1 MKYLKIILFMVLLNN
16 ITYAQTTPG
25 ISYQA
30 LLTEA
35 DDRVLGLENYAT
47 PLRNTEICL
56 RFKIIDSNDQ
66 EEYSEEQKTTT
77 DEFGMINLIVGRGS
91 ALGSA
96 SWDLVDWGNNLKSL
110 KVEIDYTG
118 NCSSFKDLSL
128 QELTAVPYAL
138 NAAQNGKSAYDTW
151 LSLGNTGT
159 EEDFINFLKGEKGA
173 TGVGIENTEDN
184 NDGTFTIKYSD
195 GSSFTTKNLMGPQG
209 EQGLKGDR
217 GEKGEQGV
225 QGPAGEIGP
234 QGEAGPAG
242 EPGAASTDDQT
253 AAEVVSTA
261 TGAIAATNVD
271 GAIAELEAKKLAL
284 AGGTMT
290 GDLTMGANDISGTG
304 SVTAT
309 TFSGDLNGTINTAT
323 TATTQTAADNS
334 TKIATTAY
342 ADAASTD
349 DQTAAEV
356 VSTATANI
364 AALTVQTAL
373 AELDDEKLALAGG
386 EMSGNITMNGTET
399 VDGRDLSVDGAKLDA
414 IEAGATA
421 DQTAAQVVSTATGAN
436 IASNLTVQ
444 ILHLPNWMTKKLA
457 LAGGEMTGNITMNG
471 TETVDGRDL
480 SVDGAKLD
488 AIAAGATADQTAAQ
502 VVSTATGANIASN
515 LTVQI
520 LHLPNWMTKKLALAG
535 GEMTGNITM
544 NGTETVDGRD
554 LSVDGAK
561 LDAIAA
567 GATADQTAA
576 QVVSTATGANIASNL
591 TVQILHLPNW
601 MTKKLALAGGEMTG
615 NITMNGTETV
625 DGRDLSVDGAKLD
638 AIAAGATADQTA
650 AQVVSTATG
659 ANIASN
665 LTVQILHLPNWM
677 TKKLALAGGEM
688 TGNITMNGT
697 ENC

>member
-386 EMSGNITMNGTET
+386 EMSGNITMNGTVT

-436 IASNLTVQ
+436 IAALTVQ
-444 ILHLPNWMTKKLA
+444 AA
-457 LAGGEMTGNITMNG
+457 LAQ
-471 TETVDGRDL
+471 
-480 SVDGAKLD
+480 LD
-488 AIAAGATADQTAAQ
+488 ARKT
-502 VVSTATGANIASN
+502 STCWG
-515 LTVQI
+515 
-520 LHLPNWMTKKLALAG
+520 
-535 GEMTGNITM
+535 
-544 NGTETVDGRD
+544 
-554 LSVDGAK
+554 
-561 LDAIAA
+561 
-567 GATADQTAA
+567 
-576 QVVSTATGANIASNL
+576 
-591 TVQILHLPNW
+591 
-601 MTKKLALAGGEMTG
+601 
-615 NITMNGTETV
+615 
-625 DGRDLSVDGAKLD
+625 
-638 AIAAGATADQTA
+638 
-650 AQVVSTATG
+650 
-659 ANIASN
+659 
-665 LTVQILHLPNWM
+665 
-677 TKKLALAGGEM
+677 
-688 TGNITMNGT
+688 
-697 ENC
+697 

>member
-138 NAAQNGKSAYDTW
+138 NAGQNGKSAYDTW

-173 TGVGIENTEDN
+173 TGVGIENTVDN

-225 QGPAGEIGP
+225 QGPAGQIGP
-234 QGEAGPAG
+234 QGEAGPQGAIGPQGLKGDRGEKGEQGVQGEAG
-242 EPGAASTDDQT
+242 KPGAYSTDDQT
-253 AAEVVSTA
+253 AAEIVSTA
-261 TGAIAATNVD
+261 TGAI
-271 GAIAELEAKKLAL
+271 
-284 AGGTMT
+284 
-290 GDLTMGANDISGTG
+290 S
-304 SVTAT
+304 
-309 TFSGDLNGTINTAT
+309 
-323 TATTQTAADNS
+323 
-334 TKIATTAY
+334 
-342 ADAASTD
+342 
-349 DQTAAEV
+349 
-356 VSTATANI
+356 
-364 AALTVQTAL
+364 ALTVQTAL
-373 AELDDEKLALAGG
+373 AELDTEKLALVGG

-399 VDGRDLSVDGAKLDA
+399 VDGRDLSVDGAKLDG
-414 IEAGATA
+414 ITAGAQVNVSGDLGNAAVYDNNGTPTLKSGITKTEIQTLINVEDGA
-421 DQTAAQVVSTATGAN
+421 DVTDATNVLAAGAVMTTGDQTIAGAKTFSSTIVGDINGNAATATTLETARN
-436 IASNLTVQ
+436 IAGNAFDGS
-444 ILHLPNWMTKKLA
+444 
-457 LAGGEMTGNITMNG
+457 GNITIAAA
-471 TETVDGRDL
+471 DL
-480 SVDGAKLD
+480 SDVTDAGSGSIISAAERTKLTNIETSADVTD
-488 AIAAGATADQTAAQ
+488 ATNVLAAGAVMDSEVTDLADIKKVIFLKLSSQATSSNIFTNTDLTNAGIGIDPTTLSSSSFISATYNFDDG
-502 VVSTATGANIASN
+502 VVFIRSVGYYDGDFDVSN
-515 LTVQI
+515 GLELNVI
-520 LHLPNWMTKKLALAG
+520 F
-535 GEMTGNITM
+535 
-544 NGTETVDGRD
+544 NGTP
-554 LSVDGAK
+554 S
-561 LDAIAA
+561 
-567 GATADQTAA
+567 
-576 QVVSTATGANIASNL
+576 ANKTISL
-591 TVQILHLPNW
+591 IIIP
-601 MTKKLALAGGEMTG
+601 
-615 NITMNGTETV
+615 
-625 DGRDLSVDGAKLD
+625 
-638 AIAAGATADQTA
+638 
-650 AQVVSTATG
+650 
-659 ANIASN
+659 
-665 LTVQILHLPNWM
+665 
-677 TKKLALAGGEM
+677 
-688 TGNITMNGT
+688 
-697 ENC
+697 

>member
-138 NAAQNGKSAYDTW
+138 NAGQNGKSAYDTW

-234 QGEAGPAG
+234 QGAIGPQGLKGDRGEKGEQGVQGPAG

-284 AGGTMT
+284 AGGEMS
-290 GDLTMGANDISGTG
+290 GDITMGANDISGAG
-304 SVTAT
+304 SV
-309 TFSGDLNGTINTAT
+309 
-323 TATTQTAADNS
+323 
-334 TKIATTAY
+334 
-342 ADAASTD
+342 
-349 DQTAAEV
+349 
-356 VSTATANI
+356 
-364 AALTVQTAL
+364 
-373 AELDDEKLALAGG
+373 
-386 EMSGNITMNGTET
+386 
-399 VDGRDLSVDGAKLDA
+399 
-414 IEAGATA
+414 
-421 DQTAAQVVSTATGAN
+421 
-436 IASNLTVQ
+436 
-444 ILHLPNWMTKKLA
+444 
-457 LAGGEMTGNITMNG
+457 
-471 TETVDGRDL
+471 
-480 SVDGAKLD
+480 
-488 AIAAGATADQTAAQ
+488 
-502 VVSTATGANIASN
+502 
-515 LTVQI
+515 
-520 LHLPNWMTKKLALAG
+520 
-535 GEMTGNITM
+535 
-544 NGTETVDGRD
+544 
-554 LSVDGAK
+554 
-561 LDAIAA
+561 
-567 GATADQTAA
+567 
-576 QVVSTATGANIASNL
+576 
-591 TVQILHLPNW
+591 
-601 MTKKLALAGGEMTG
+601 
-615 NITMNGTETV
+615 
-625 DGRDLSVDGAKLD
+625 
-638 AIAAGATADQTA
+638 
-650 AQVVSTATG
+650 
-659 ANIASN
+659 
-665 LTVQILHLPNWM
+665 
-677 TKKLALAGGEM
+677 
-688 TGNITMNGT
+688 
-697 ENC
+697 NCNYF

>member
-91 ALGSA
+91 ALGSV

-138 NAAQNGKSAYDTW
+138 NAGQNGKSAYDTW

-173 TGVGIENTEDN
+173 TGVGIENTVDN

-234 QGEAGPAG
+234 QGAIGPQGLKGDRGEKGEQGVQGPAG

-373 AELDDEKLALAGG
+373 AELDAEKLALAGG
-386 EMSGNITMNGTET
+386 DNDS
-399 VDGRDLSVDGAKLDA
+399 AKSYH
-414 IEAGATA
+414 G
-421 DQTAAQVVSTATGAN
+421 S
-436 IASNLTVQ
+436 
-444 ILHLPNWMTKKLA
+444 
-457 LAGGEMTGNITMNG
+457 
-471 TETVDGRDL
+471 
-480 SVDGAKLD
+480 
-488 AIAAGATADQTAAQ
+488 
-502 VVSTATGANIASN
+502 
-515 LTVQI
+515 
-520 LHLPNWMTKKLALAG
+520 
-535 GEMTGNITM
+535 
-544 NGTETVDGRD
+544 
-554 LSVDGAK
+554 
-561 LDAIAA
+561 
-567 GATADQTAA
+567 
-576 QVVSTATGANIASNL
+576 
-591 TVQILHLPNW
+591 
-601 MTKKLALAGGEMTG
+601 
-615 NITMNGTETV
+615 
-625 DGRDLSVDGAKLD
+625 
-638 AIAAGATADQTA
+638 
-650 AQVVSTATG
+650 
-659 ANIASN
+659 
-665 LTVQILHLPNWM
+665 
-677 TKKLALAGGEM
+677 
-688 TGNITMNGT
+688 
-697 ENC
+697 

>member
-173 TGVGIENTEDN
+173 TGVGIENTVDN

-209 EQGLKGDR
+209 EQGLKGDRGEKGEQGVQGAAGEIGPQGAIGPQGLKGDR

-261 TGAIAATNVD
+261 TGAISALTVQA
-271 GAIAELEAKKLAL
+271 AIAQLEAQKLAL

-290 GDLTMGANDISGTG
+290 GDLTVAGLTVNGEVALNKSISINNTSTSVTINAIAGRFRFQNGTTTKTVLNSFVDPNSIIICTISGT
-304 SVTAT
+304 
-309 TFSGDLNGTINTAT
+309 NGIPRTITSCVAGVGQFIVTING
-323 TATTQTAADNS
+323 DPV
-334 TKIATTAY
+334 
-342 ADAASTD
+342 TD
-349 DQTAAEV
+349 QFDINFLV
-356 VSTATANI
+356 IN
-364 AALTVQTAL
+364 
-373 AELDDEKLALAGG
+373 
-386 EMSGNITMNGTET
+386 
-399 VDGRDLSVDGAKLDA
+399 
-414 IEAGATA
+414 
-421 DQTAAQVVSTATGAN
+421 
-436 IASNLTVQ
+436 
-444 ILHLPNWMTKKLA
+444 
-457 LAGGEMTGNITMNG
+457 
-471 TETVDGRDL
+471 
-480 SVDGAKLD
+480 
-488 AIAAGATADQTAAQ
+488 
-502 VVSTATGANIASN
+502 
-515 LTVQI
+515 
-520 LHLPNWMTKKLALAG
+520 
-535 GEMTGNITM
+535 
-544 NGTETVDGRD
+544 
-554 LSVDGAK
+554 
-561 LDAIAA
+561 
-567 GATADQTAA
+567 
-576 QVVSTATGANIASNL
+576 
-591 TVQILHLPNW
+591 
-601 MTKKLALAGGEMTG
+601 
-615 NITMNGTETV
+615 
-625 DGRDLSVDGAKLD
+625 
-638 AIAAGATADQTA
+638 
-650 AQVVSTATG
+650 
-659 ANIASN
+659 
-665 LTVQILHLPNWM
+665 
-677 TKKLALAGGEM
+677 
-688 TGNITMNGT
+688 
-697 ENC
+697 

>member
-1 MKYLKIILFMVLLNN
+1 ML
-16 ITYAQTTPG
+16 P
-25 ISYQA
+25 
-30 LLTEA
+30 
-35 DDRVLGLENYAT
+35 

-138 NAAQNGKSAYDTW
+138 NAGQNGKSAYDTW

-209 EQGLKGDR
+209 EQGLKGDRGEKGEQGVQGAAGEIGPQGAIGPQGLKGDR

-373 AELDDEKLALAGG
+373 AELDAEKLALAGG
-386 EMSGNITMNGTET
+386 EMSGNITMNG
-399 VDGRDLSVDGAKLDA
+399 
-414 IEAGATA
+414 
-421 DQTAAQVVSTATGAN
+421 AN
-436 IASNLTVQ
+436 EICGWQRPVC
-444 ILHLPNWMTKKLA
+444 
-457 LAGGEMTGNITMNG
+457 
-471 TETVDGRDL
+471 R
-480 SVDGAKLD
+480 
-488 AIAAGATADQTAAQ
+488 
-502 VVSTATGANIASN
+502 
-515 LTVQI
+515 
-520 LHLPNWMTKKLALAG
+520 
-535 GEMTGNITM
+535 
-544 NGTETVDGRD
+544 R
-554 LSVDGAK
+554 
-561 LDAIAA
+561 
-567 GATADQTAA
+567 
-576 QVVSTATGANIASNL
+576 
-591 TVQILHLPNW
+591 
-601 MTKKLALAGGEMTG
+601 
-615 NITMNGTETV
+615 
-625 DGRDLSVDGAKLD
+625 
-638 AIAAGATADQTA
+638 
-650 AQVVSTATG
+650 
-659 ANIASN
+659 
-665 LTVQILHLPNWM
+665 
-677 TKKLALAGGEM
+677 
-688 TGNITMNGT
+688 
-697 ENC
+697 C